1 MQDVDIIWFRNLL
14 LRIPVDAKLSV
25 VRFSGLGFNT

>member
-14 LRIPVDAKLSV
+14 LRIPVGAKPSA